1 MKIKLLYI
9 FSLFISLQA
18 SGASLEEKRKR
29 VDFLEKLS
37 LNIPLINIDAYKK
50 DLEYEAK
57 NISLEQR
64 TKNET
69 NKLAEKIKSQ
79 VLAAY
84 ESALNGKTR
93 EEAFEEVRLAIEN
106 DLELINPSFQS
117 EIKSL
122 AMSVLNSTHY
132 GSLEENIELNSVA
145 SSFFESVRERHEFLN
160 EEIQV
165 SEYEN
170 NSPST
175 TEFKTKEELVKSLV
189 KDKAGYD
196 WGSSSTTTVLKSAGI
211 AKQESKISFQV
222 QVQFLGATLEAGPT
236 ITFKREYKTSVTVT
250 AEGLRPV
257 LLPNGNFDFNKRD
270 REGKIIFQ
278 NGKASKRIVS
288 FYCDVGLEFQTDY
301 SGEGKFS
308 VIGIGGSSSVS
319 SAYSNSV
326 NLASRVIFVPEYV
339 ANESV
344 TYQSLQQIC
353 HHDFLKAKISNNLTV
368 TDSLNILMKNVVGQ
382 LRFSHPK
389 TKCMMDK
396 DCFLWFKYD
405 LLGLLRVGNYPR
417 CVEEQRQ
424 KYFSCEL
431 RGLTGQNCSVYDQK
445 GKLLSDGQFEFVCD
459 IGLKCVKVQEEGFF
473 RNWKIYQYAKGQC
486 QVSNPRTYK
495 AP

>member
-1 MKIKLLYI
+1 MKIKLLFI
-9 FSLFISLQA
+9 FSVLFSLQT

-29 VDFLEKLS
+29 IEFLGKLS
-37 LNIPLINIDAYKK
+37 LNFPSLNTDVYKRY
-50 DLEYEAK
+50 LEYETKNTSLQERAK
-57 NISLEQR
+57 NEANR
-64 TKNET
+64 
-69 NKLAEKIKSQ
+69 LAEKIKSQ
-79 VLAAY
+79 VVAAY
-84 ESALNGKTR
+84 ESANNEKTR

-106 DLELINPSFQS
+106 DLQLINPSFRS

-122 AMSVLNSTHY
+122 AMSILKSNHY
-132 GSLEENIELNSVA
+132 GSLEEKIELSSIE
-145 SSFFESVRERHEFLN
+145 SSFFESFKERHEFLN
-160 EEIQV
+160 DEIEV

-170 NSPST
+170 SSFSIT
-175 TEFKTKEELVKSLV
+175 KFKTKDELVKSLV
-189 KDKAGYD
+189 KDKGGYD

-211 AKQESKISFQV
+211 IKNESKISFQV

-236 ITFKREYKTSVTVT
+236 ITFKREYKTSVSIT

-257 LLPNGNFDFNKRD
+257 LLPDGNFDFNKRD
-270 REGKIIFQ
+270 SSGKIIFH
-278 NGKASKRIVS
+278 NGKVSKRIVS
-288 FYCDVGLEFQTDY
+288 FNCDVGLEFQTDY
-301 SGEGKFS
+301 SGEGTFS

-326 NLASRVIFVPEYV
+326 NLSSRVIFVPEYV
-339 ANESV
+339 ADETV

-353 HHDFLKAKISNNLTV
+353 HNDFLKAKISKNLTI
-368 TDSLNILMKNVVGQ
+368 TDSLNILMKNVAGQ

-389 TKCMMDK
+389 TKCIMDK

-405 LLGLLRVGNYPR
+405 ILGLLRVGNYPR

-431 RGLTGQNCSVYDQK
+431 RGLTGQNCSVFDQK

-459 IGLKCVKVQEEGFF
+459 KGLNCVKVQEEGFF

-486 QVSNPRTYK
+486 QVSNPRTY
-495 AP
+495 